1 MVDNKGENCE
11 NFITTLCLIQISV
24 QVRAY
29 MFEDMKETA
38 TG

>member
-1 MVDNKGENCE
+1 MVDNKGENSE
-11 NFITTLCLIQISV
+11 NFITTLQISV

-29 MFEDMKETA
+29 MFEHVKETA